1 MEKISVSLRDVQL
14 AAQKLAKVVYCTP
27 LELNHTFSKMSGTDL
42 YLKLENLQ
50 RTGSFK
56 VRGAANCIDNLAP
69 EKKACGVIT
78 ASAGNH
84 AQGVARAATE
94 LGIKA
99 TIVMPEAA
107 PLAKIEATRG
117 YGAEVVLAGADYD
130 AAQAAALLLQEK
142 TGATFVHAYDHPDVI
157 AGQGTIGLE
166 LLKQCADLDTIV
178 VPVGG
183 GGLLAGIAVAIKE
196 TNPKIK
202 VYGVQAAGASAMYLS
217 AHAHKWVATPEAN
230 TIADGIA
237 VKKPGKLNFEIIEK
251 YVDDLVVVK
260 DEEIAAT
267 VLLMMERA
275 KLITE
280 GAGAT
285 ALAGIINARVPVGK
299 KTAAIISGGN
309 IDVNMISRII
319 ENGLVKSG
327 RRMKIVTSLVDRPGE
342 LLKFISYIKE
352 YRANIIYISHER
364 SGKDL
369 AIGNTLV
376 EMDLEIRNH
385 IHGED
390 VIAALRRAGYHVDFI

>member
-1 MEKISVSLRDVQL
+1 MVKPSVTLQDVKA
-14 AAQKLAKVVYCTP
+14 AAQKLAQVVYCTP
-27 LELNHTFSKMSGTDL
+27 LERNHTFSKMAGTEL
-42 YLKLENLQ
+42 FLKLENLQ

-56 VRGAANCIDNLAP
+56 VRGAANCIQNLPA

-84 AQGVARAATE
+84 AQGVARAASE

-107 PLAKIEATRG
+107 PLAKIEATKG

-130 AAQAAALLLQEK
+130 AAQAAALALQAK
-142 TGATFVHAYDHPDVI
+142 TGATFVHAYDQPDVI

-166 LLKQCADLDTIV
+166 LLAQQPDLDTVV

-183 GGLLAGIAVAIKE
+183 GGLLAGMAVAIKE
-196 TNPKIK
+196 TNPRIK

-217 AHAHKWVATPEAN
+217 THAHKWVATPEVN

-237 VKKPGKLNFEIIEK
+237 VKKPGKVTFDLIEK
-251 YVDDLVVVK
+251 YVDDIVVVT
-260 DEEIAAT
+260 DDDIAAT
-267 VLLMMERA
+267 VLLLMERA
-275 KLITE
+275 KLIAE

-285 ALAGIINARVPVGK
+285 ALAGIMHGSLTLGQ
-299 KTAAIISGGN
+299 KTAAVLSGGN

-327 RRMKIVTSLVDRPGE
+327 RRMKIVTSLLDRPGE

-364 SGKDL
+364 TGKDL
-369 AIGNTLV
+369 AIGQTLV
-376 EMDLEIRNH
+376 EMDLEISNH
-385 IHGED
+385 EHGEGL
-390 VIAALRRAGYHVDFI
+390 ILALRRAGYHVDFI